1 MSENSGFAPLAFRIY
16 NRNMK
21 FKSRLL
27 LSISLVISLLAGCG
41 SVPGM
46 RMEYESEEFL
56 SMNEE
61 PQLYAG
67 VPVVLPHIIVD
78 RAGYESTSD
87 KIVIF
92 NASFLPETFDVVDVE
107 TGKVVYTGLIKPRKN
122 TNSAQESLGHG
133 SFNDVVTEGTYKLCC
148 SDLGESYPFEIRDDL
163 TATLVPDVLS
173 VFEDV
178 SDKKVTVKRAGA
190 DEETGDKIIQGGWVT
205 GEEGT
210 QEVSVASE
218 AMMTLLTAY
227 ELFPDSF
234 NEYTTDA
241 GDSRILD
248 ILYHES
254 VWLLSLQDETTG
266 GVYKNVYS
274 ITDGSGTSYRLSSID
289 AASSASFAAVMAKFS
304 YVYKDVDQA
313 YASLC
318 LKAADL
324 AWKYLEKE
332 KATEPSSPNASV
344 LASAAVELYRA
355 SGLQTYYTYANALLP
370 ANPDIVGNHWD
381 LFSSVT
387 YMLTRKAVSVAKCS
401 ALMKDLMKQGENI
414 SQISRDDDYLISEID
429 GDDSLDSL
437 LWNMVVLSTSD
448 YVLTNNEYATVIGN
462 HEHYLRGR
470 NPQSSDYLH
479 DENGE
484 YKLKDLRSNAALI
497 YMLAQILSG
506 DYFVAPSDN
515 DY

>member
-1 MSENSGFAPLAFRIY
+1 MSENSSFAPKAFQIY
-16 NRNMK
+16 NRDMK

-61 PQLYAG
+61 PKLYAG
-67 VPVVLPHIIVD
+67 VPVVHPHIIVD
-78 RAGYESTSD
+78 RTGFETSSD

-92 NASFLPETFDVVDVE
+92 NASFLPETFDVVNVE
-107 TGKVVYTGLIKPRKN
+107 TDKVVYSGLIKTKKN
-122 TNSAQESLGHG
+122 LNPGQAILGYG
-133 SFNDVVTEGTYKLCC
+133 TFSDVVMEGTYKICC
-148 SDLGESYPFEIRDDL
+148 SDLGESYPFEIRDGL
-163 TATLVPDVLS
+163 TGELVSDVLS
-173 VFEDV
+173 VFENV
-178 SDKKVTVKRAGA
+178 SDKKVTVKKAGS

-210 QEVSVASE
+210 QEVTVASE

-234 NEYTTDA
+234 SEYTTDA
-241 GDSRILD
+241 GDSKILD

-266 GVYKNVYS
+266 GVYKNIYS
-274 ITDGSGTSYRLSSID
+274 IAEDSGASYRLSDID
-289 AASSASFAAVMAKFS
+289 SASSASFAAVMAKFS
-304 YVYKDVDQA
+304 YVYKDVDQD

-332 KATEPSSPNASV
+332 KATEASSKDASI

-370 ANPDIVGNHWD
+370 INPDIVGNHWD

-387 YMLTRKAVSVAKCS
+387 YMMTRKAVSVAKCS

-414 SQISRDDDYLISEID
+414 SQVSRDDDYLISEID
-429 GDDSLDSL
+429 GNDSLDSL

-448 YVLTNNEYATVIGN
+448 YVLTNNEYATVIYN

-470 NPQSSDYLH
+470 NPSSEDFLY
-479 DENGE
+479 ENDE